1 MKEIISFFVNNS
13 ACCISTV
20 LLIMVLSSIL
30 DVLLLSQ
37 IFDIKIE
44 IKRITLFVIFN
55 ALIRLITLIFH
66 KMPLIAVHYA
76 IISIILYR
84 CVLKMD
90 YSKCILG
97 EIINISLIL
106 VLNLISSKM
115 LANIWLSYN
124 NINYDQCTHK
134 TVTLIITNLSK
145 YLAYIACKVNDISI
159 KLNENIDN
167 KVKIKVSAVFSLAFF
182 SVYLNAI
189 EITKHILEIPYTLF
203 LLEAFSIVMISII
216 CVAYIIRITKNTELD
231 IKVNSLEV
239 HNKNLSELYDSLRG
253 FRHDFGNFLQALNG
267 YACTNNI
274 EGIKTMSKSI
284 IGECQ
289 EVNQLERLNSNLTD
303 NEALNIL
310 LLNKYNIA
318 KEKKINID
326 FECMPDFDSKDI
338 KTYDLCRIV
347 GILLDNAIEAA
358 EKCTKKIINIK
369 LINERKAKRNVIII
383 ENTYKEKNLDID
395 KLFEKGS
402 STKTK
407 ESTTH
412 GLGLWTVRK
421 ILKSN
426 NNLNLYTA
434 KNELFCQQLE
444 IYV

>member
-1 MKEIISFFVNNS
+1 MLISQ
-13 ACCISTV
+13 
-20 LLIMVLSSIL
+20 L
-30 DVLLLSQ
+30 
-37 IFDIKIE
+37 FDIKLE
-44 IKRITLFVIFN
+44 SKKMTLFIVLN
-55 ALIRLITLIFH
+55 TVIRLATLIFH
-66 KMPLIAVHYA
+66 KMPLITVHYA
-76 IISIILYR
+76 IVSIILYR
-84 CVLKMD
+84 CILKID
-90 YSKCILG
+90 YPKCILG

-106 VLNLISSKM
+106 VLDLISSKM
-115 LANIWLSYN
+115 LANIWLDYN

-145 YLAYIACKVNDISI
+145 YLAYITCKINNISI
-159 KLNENIDN
+159 KMNENIDRRI
-167 KVKIKVSAVFSLAFF
+167 KMKVSAVFSLVFVC
-182 SVYLNAI
+182 VYLNAI
-189 EITKHILEIPYTLF
+189 EITKHISEIPYAMF
-203 LLEAFSIVMISII
+203 LLEIFSIVMVSII
-216 CVAYIIRITKNTELD
+216 CVEYIIRITKNTELD

-239 HNKNLSELYDSLRG
+239 HNKNLSDLYDSLRG

-289 EVNQLERLNSNLTD
+289 EVNQLERLNSDLTD

-310 LLNKYNIA
+310 LLKKYNIA
-318 KEKKINID
+318 KEKKIYID

-347 GILLDNAIEAA
+347 GILLDNAIDAA
-358 EKCTKKIINIK
+358 EECTRKIINIK

-383 ENTYKEKNLDID
+383 ENTYREKNLDID
-395 KLFEKGS
+395 KIFEKGY
-402 STKTK
+402 STKMN
-407 ESTTH
+407 ESNTH

-434 KNELFCQQLE
+434 KKELFCQQLE

>member
-1 MKEIISFFVNNS
+1 MKEIVNFFVNNS

-20 LLIMVLSSIL
+20 LSIMVLSSIL
-30 DVLLLSQ
+30 DIMLISQ
-37 IFDIKIE
+37 LFDIKLE
-44 IKRITLFVIFN
+44 SKKMTLFIVLN
-55 ALIRLITLIFH
+55 TVIRLATLIFH
-66 KMPLIAVHYA
+66 RMPLITVHYA
-76 IISIILYR
+76 IVSIILYR
-84 CVLKMD
+84 CVLKID
-90 YSKCILG
+90 YPKCILG

-106 VLNLISSKM
+106 VLDLISSKM
-115 LANIWLSYN
+115 LANIWLDYN

-145 YLAYIACKVNDISI
+145 YLAYITCKINNISI
-159 KLNENIDN
+159 KMNENIDRRI
-167 KVKIKVSAVFSLAFF
+167 KMKVSAVFSLVFVC
-182 SVYLNAI
+182 VYLNAI
-189 EITKHILEIPYTLF
+189 EITKHISEIPYAMF
-203 LLEAFSIVMISII
+203 LLEIFSIVMVSII
-216 CVAYIIRITKNTELD
+216 CVEYIIRITKNTELD

-239 HNKNLSELYDSLRG
+239 HNKNLSDLYDSLRG

-289 EVNQLERLNSNLTD
+289 EVNQLERLNSDLTD

-310 LLNKYNIA
+310 LLKKYNIA
-318 KEKKINID
+318 KEKKIYID

-347 GILLDNAIEAA
+347 GILLDNAIDAA
-358 EKCTKKIINIK
+358 EECTRKIINIK

-383 ENTYKEKNLDID
+383 ENTYREKNLDID
-395 KLFEKGS
+395 KIFEKGY
-402 STKTK
+402 STKMN
-407 ESTTH
+407 ESNTH

-434 KNELFCQQLE
+434 KKELFCQQLE